1 MDSRTVQYYDDNA
14 ETVFARYQTAGIGVA
29 RYFKLAFPPGSVV
42 LDIGAGAGRDMDTLI
57 REEFEAYGA
66 EPSARLRT
74 VTEAAFPKLAGRIYS
89 GSLPGLSREIER
101 KFDGILCSGV
111 FMHIPEEEQFD
122 AAFDIRNLLKPDGRL
137 LLSVTGDREGLD
149 ASRRDAL
156 GRLHTKLVP
165 ESLEL
170 LFERLGFQRIG
181 KWQDEDSLG
190 RQDITWTTLLFT
202 LSSDQQHRPID
213 QIEGVLNR
221 DKKVA
226 TYKLALF
233 RALCDIALT
242 DYRLAEWRTDG
253 MVGIPIGEIAERW
266 IYYYWPLFEADLR
279 FIPQIRGES
288 EKCLKPVA
296 FRKLLQEVIAL
307 YRGNGGLNRFTVD
320 CRSHTLSTGANTAM
334 KRLRRSLISTIAQG
348 PVTYAGGSLETGRL
362 FDYDSQ
368 RRLVIIHG
376 AIWREFCLAG
386 HWIKDALILR
396 WAELTSEIANE
407 EVKPS
412 EVIDLLLTVPIEKR
426 DVTAARIVYDAL
438 ESRVCVWSDAPLPGK
453 YEVDHVLP
461 FSLWQNNELWN
472 LLPAHPKVN
481 RDKKDK
487 LPEKR
492 LLEERMPVILN
503 YWGVMHRAYPSR
515 FESEIKRFTGLGSIN
530 LPKTFRNLI
539 EAVEVTG
546 LQRGC
551 LRWEP

>member
-14 ETVFARYQTAGIGVA
+14 ETLFARYQAAGIGIA
-29 RYFKLAFPPGSVV
+29 RYFKLAFLPGSAV
-42 LDIGAGAGRDMDTLI
+42 LDIGAGAGRDMDILI
-57 REEFEAYGA
+57 REDYEAYGA
-66 EPSARLRT
+66 EPSPRMREVTQARL
-74 VTEAAFPKLAGRIYS
+74 PHLAGRIYS
-89 GSLPGLSREIER
+89 GSLPGLSRQIET

-122 AAFDIRNLLKPDGRL
+122 ATFDIRNLLRPNGRL

-149 ASRRDAL
+149 ASRRDAQ
-156 GRLHTKLVP
+156 GRLHARLVP

-170 LFERLGFQRIG
+170 LFERLGFQCIG

-190 RQDITWTTLLFT
+190 RQEITWTTLLFT
-202 LSSDQQHRPID
+202 LSSDQPHRPID

-242 DYRLAEWRTDG
+242 NYHLAEWRPEGT
-253 MVGIPIGEIAERW
+253 VGIPIGEIAERW
-266 IYYYWPLFEADLR
+266 IYYYWPLFEGGLR

-296 FRKLLQEVIAL
+296 FRGLLQDVIAL
-307 YRGNGGLNRFTVD
+307 YRGKGGLNRFTVD
-320 CRSHTLSTGANTAM
+320 CRSGALSTVTHGAVV
-334 KRLRRSLISTIAQG
+334 RLRKSLISTIVQG

-362 FDYDSQ
+362 FDYDG
-368 RRLVIIHG
+368 RRRHVIIHG

-396 WAELTSEIANE
+396 WAELTSQITKG

-412 EVIDLLLTVPIEKR
+412 EVIDLLLTVPIEER
-426 DVTAARIVYDAL
+426 DVAAARKVYDAL
-438 ESRVCVWSDAPLPGK
+438 DSRVCVWSDAPLLSK

-492 LLEERMPVILN
+492 LLEVRMPVILD
-503 YWGVMHRAYPSR
+503 YWGAMHEAYPSR
-515 FESEIKRFTGLGSIN
+515 FESEIKRFTGFGGLDF
-530 LPKTFRNLI
+530 PKTFRVMV

-546 LQRGC
+546 IQRGC